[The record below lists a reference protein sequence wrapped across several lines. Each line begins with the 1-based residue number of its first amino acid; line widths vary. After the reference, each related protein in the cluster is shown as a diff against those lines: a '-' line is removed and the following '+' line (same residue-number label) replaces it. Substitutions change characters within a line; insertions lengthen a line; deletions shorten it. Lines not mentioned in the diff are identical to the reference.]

1 MNSTEKK
8 PRGIFPTVWDERQQ
22 QAYQRVSSTAL
33 NIAWVLLLAAFLL
46 QVILY
51 PREPL
56 RWVAEM
62 AIFAILTVFIGFS
75 YRRVGL
81 WTKASQKP
89 SLRQNVVASV
99 VAALLI
105 TIMTLVRA
113 GISGKWTSISILGMS
128 LPVPLFLLLQ
138 ATVVFLLALGLL
150 SLVGRSYRRKQRQ
163 VDESLDQDA

>member
-1 MNSTEKK
+1 
-8 PRGIFPTVWDERQQ
+8 
-22 QAYQRVSSTAL
+22 
-33 NIAWVLLLAAFLL
+33 
-46 QVILY
+46 
-51 PREPL
+51 
-56 RWVAEM
+56 M
-62 AIFAILTVFIGFS
+62 AIFAILTVYIGFS
-75 YRRVGL
+75 YHRVGL

-89 SLRQNVVASV
+89 SLRQNVVASA

-113 GISGKWTSISILGMS
+113 GISGKCTSISILGMS